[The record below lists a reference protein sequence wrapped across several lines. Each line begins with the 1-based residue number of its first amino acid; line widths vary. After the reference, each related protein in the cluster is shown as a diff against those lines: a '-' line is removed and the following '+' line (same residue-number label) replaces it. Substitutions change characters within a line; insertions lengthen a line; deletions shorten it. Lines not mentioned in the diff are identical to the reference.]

1 MRLRGT
7 STEEM
12 EEEGLETDGAITSK
26 SKLQSK
32 IKGLSGVDI
41 LTDTGAY
48 KSTYQILSEISE
60 VWEDISDVD
69 QAALLEL
76 LAGKRAG
83 SVMSAILQNPQTLK
97 DAFESASDATGSAL
111 EENEKYL
118 DSIQGRMDLFTNA
131 VQTMW
136 NDTLDSD
143 FLKFIVD
150 AGTALIKL
158 ADGIDIAG
166 HKIGNM
172 WTTVAAIIVLI
183 TKKITKLS
191 WGAYFNSIGTSIT
204 GLNTKLEALGIRL
217 GLIKTT
223 SQAAAV
229 SQNALTAKM
238 LETSVASEGLS
249 ASQAAQIAT
258 TNGLTM
264 SQTSLTAAE
273 ALGILQTYGMSEADA
288 VAILSKLNLDKSIKT
303 LTKDELINALAAHG
317 ITDANEQAAI
327 SALFF
332 GGAVDK
338 ASFSLKKFL
347 SKNSILLSLAA
358 MAAAIFVV
366 VKLFD
371 KWIVTLEEQEEILT
385 EFNNALET
393 TESKLDDLSGQLE
406 EVKNRID
413 ELNNQESLTFV
424 EQEEL
429 DTLRAQSEE
438 LERQI
443 GLNDKIRAA
452 QQKKVND
459 EVLKTAQQYE
469 NANFKSGKGKEEYQQ
484 TGSTVGGIVGGIGG
498 GVLLGGKI
506 GAALGTFIPIPVV
519 GNIIGFTVG
528 AAAGAFL
535 GGYIGDVIGGEIAE
549 RQDQVGE
556 SMDNMI
562 QQRKKLEEEY
572 NKAHEAYV
580 NDPLDDKILE
590 KYEKAEEELS
600 KYDSMMA
607 EHLLELDSYYSQID
621 LSVYDPASDAET
633 IKQLRDEMNEFYDT
647 QDKWAIANGGAD
659 AKNNAITRIFGKN
672 ASQEL
677 QDIKK
682 EIEDVVT
689 AEDWDGNLNL
699 SDYFDPQSLDEFT
712 ARLYEMGI
720 YIYEVENYFKDMA
733 EAEKEA
739 AEISLYGVV
748 TDINKVTEGL
758 EKLNSAFEEVLET
771 GSVTSKTLAELN
783 EVFGTLGDSW
793 DNYVNAMFSGVAST
807 KEMEEAT
814 EELAKAFIDSKIL
827 TGEAISEY
835 ERMAYIIQL
844 RNLGVTNA
852 EEYINDKIQ
861 ENAYKAMQGSA
872 TYNEAQLK
880 NNFSKLDKDSK
891 TKLGLDGKTFDEL
904 STEELKKVAEH
915 YNMSKEINAETAQKI
930 ADEYGI
936 EAENLQDVVGLL
948 EEQIRLTDELTNLKE
963 KQSKIKAMEDEIK
976 TIDEMTDHYNK
987 LVSKYGHESNWIA
1000 GYDLDPSQFMD
1011 AESAYNVISSDGN
1024 NYDKEEFIKDYNAWV
1039 ALLSENGPYS
1049 ELLARK
1055 KELEEQLSNLNID
1068 SEGNKQA
1075 IEDLEKQIEDIDTKI
1090 EKEYT
1095 LDIEL
1100 ELELQNKSE
1109 LVDDIQ
1115 SVFDTLVEAQKEYN
1129 DEGYLS
1135 VDTLQGLLELEPKYL
1150 ALLIDENGNL
1160 NLNKD
1165 TLYQVAVARITDM
1178 KLKQQDMILSEAE
1191 SLAAQGTIDALYEQ
1205 ISATYGMSDA
1215 YDTMIE
1221 KRLKNVRAILE
1232 ERKALKDGEEGKLDS
1247 SFNVDSY
1254 ISSIQ
1259 HQLNAVEVASRS
1271 SIDNIRN
1278 SLSSSGNTEKAE
1290 KKDALEKLQKKYE
1303 HQISNYENQQTYL
1316 QNIIDKLEAENK
1328 GVSKKYY
1335 EDQIAIEQKKLDLY
1349 TKQRTELL
1357 SLLNS
1362 TAKGTDEWFEIADA
1376 LWEVE
1381 HNIQESTLSMVE
1393 FRQSIIDLYKTAFD
1407 DLDKSHG
1414 DKDNFLSDQQ
1424 DYIDKYNELLELQNK
1439 PTSMASYQEQI
1450 AIEEEKM
1457 ANNISELNDLRKT
1470 LADSMSSGYIK
1481 EGSEEWVEM
1490 QESIRETEAAIL
1502 DNQIAIEEYK
1512 KELKSLSVE
1521 AFELVRGAFSNKNDF
1536 LTSQQDY
1543 VEGYADYLEALN
1555 VDVPAE
1561 VYDKL
1566 IEIEKEKRQNNV
1578 ANLVSA
1584 RAQFAEIEAQGY
1596 TAADE
1601 EWQDS
1606 YNQIIEIEKAIQDSD
1621 IAMAQ
1626 WEQTLR
1632 ELDFEKFERFI
1643 SRLSDVRSEI
1653 DHIRNLMDGEDVA
1666 FEDGS
1671 WTEEGITSLGLLYQ
1685 QIQIAKQESEAYAKQ
1700 IDELNKQYEAGS
1712 ISEEEYYEKLQEL
1725 KEGQWDAI
1733 ETYKD
1738 AEDAIVDMEEARI
1751 NMIEEGIN
1759 EEIEAYEE
1767 LIELKK
1773 EELDAE
1779 RDLYDFKK
1787 KIADQSEEIADLERK
1802 IASLAGSTDLADI
1815 AERKKLEKELRD
1827 AQEGLDDTYYTH
1839 SMDQQGQALDDE
1851 LESFRDT
1858 KEEYLEMLRET
1869 LENTEELINEKI
1881 SELLLNAD
1889 VVLDTLDEVSEEH
1902 GVNLSGL
1909 LMKPWQDASAQ
1920 STAFKNTTEFNLDS
1934 LINED
1939 GIVTVFSEDVK
1950 FKMAETFGASS
1961 YAAESFGTTV
1971 NTIIGQI
1978 QTTVYNSTSP
1988 LTANLRLPWENVTSQ
2003 YGPINTFSTQAKGAI
2018 NTALVEAQNKAQA
2031 MTNNLTSPWK
2041 AGSNAINTFSS
2052 DVRNAL
2058 NQAVN
2063 DSRNAANQINS
2074 NMSSAYPSYTSSY
2087 TGNSSGSGNGSGSG
2101 GNNFDPNV
2109 KALQEV
2115 LNSVFSTGL
2124 TADGIWGPKTEAALA
2139 KVQKDIYYRMLA
2151 AGVAYLPNPNFGKH
2165 DDASYRILSHYFK
2178 MMINKAESNDHPE
2191 AVQTYVNAS
2200 KKLPLAFHAKGTL
2213 GTKQDEWAITD
2224 ESWIGEEITLA
2235 AGKHG
2240 QLQYLKKGSAVMP
2253 SDISANLIEW
2263 GKLDPNALSMPTM
2276 GGSVNIMS
2284 NAVIQPNYEFN
2295 FDSLVHVDH
2304 CDEGTLKGL
2313 EKMVDNKLDYFS
2325 KQLNY
2330 SLKKFA
2336 R

>member
-48 KSTYQILSEISE
+48 KSTYQILSEIAD
-60 VWEDISDVD
+60 VWESMNDMD

-83 SVMSAILQNPQTLK
+83 SVMSAILENPETLK
-97 DAFESASDATGSAL
+97 DAFESASESTGSAL

-118 DSIQGRMDLFTNA
+118 DSIQGKMDLFTNA
-131 VQTMW
+131 LQTMW
-136 NDTLDSD
+136 NDELNSDIIKFFVSLGTVLIKVLDTVGLLPSAFIIVSLAIMKMNHMNLIEYFGSISESILKAGAKLKGYATSLMGTATASKTLT
-143 FLKFIVD
+143 FEMLKQQAITEEINIVD
-150 AGTALIKL
+150 AIRMATTKGLVLSEVELTKAQARRLMISNGVSTAEARSIADKL
-158 ADGIDIAG
+158 
-166 HKIGNM
+166 
-172 WTTVAAIIVLI
+172 
-183 TKKITKLS
+183 
-191 WGAYFNSIGTSIT
+191 
-204 GLNTKLEALGIRL
+204 
-217 GLIKTT
+217 
-223 SQAAAV
+223 
-229 SQNALTAKM
+229 
-238 LETSVASEGLS
+238 GLS
-249 ASQAAQIAT
+249 AATQKLTLDTLQQAIV
-258 TNGLTM
+258 
-264 SQTSLTAAE
+264 TSKLTAAE
-273 ALGILQTYGMSEADA
+273 ATQLGLATGLITASTSLTKAKAIEILTSQG
-288 VAILSKLNLDKSIKT
+288 VSKEKAKEIAATLGLGATTKT
-303 LTKDELINALAAHG
+303 LTIDTIKLAIANGTLAPEL
-317 ITDANEQAAI
+317 
-327 SALFF
+327 
-332 GGAVDK
+332 GAVALGLFGVDVAAK
-338 ASFSLKKFL
+338 GAAGGFTALWTAAWP
-347 SKNSILLSLAA
+347 LLAVMLAI
-358 MAAAIFVV
+358 AAVV
-366 VKLFD
+366 GIVKLFD
-371 KWIVTLEEQEEILT
+371 EINVSAKEASEQLKETKNNISSLESELDS
-385 EFNNALET
+385 LET
-393 TESKLDDLSGQLE
+393 KLDETKNKIAELE
-406 EVKNRID
+406 A
-413 ELNNQESLTFV
+413 LPSLSLTQ
-424 EQEEL
+424 QE
-429 DTLRAQSEE
+429 D
-438 LERQI
+438 LERLEREVELLEREIALKERQLAI
-443 GLNDKIRAA
+443 EEKQLIKDAKTSISKNFYGDDGDKAYDLT
-452 QQKKVND
+452 N
-459 EVLKTAQQYE
+459 
-469 NANFKSGKGKEEYQQ
+469 
-484 TGSTVGGIVGGIGG
+484 
-498 GVLLGGKI
+498 GGKI
-506 GAALGTFIPIPVV
+506 QEDRWFTAGESGIDVVNKAIEKYQKNANNIKEAEDLLLNWGEEDAKPINSGLAYELDINTGSGIYAGTTTKEEVIKAIEEAEATNVEIASSIEDFLNDPNYAGLSYGLDNDIDKFLDDFNQVQLKWEKALYGDTNKANAIQSIFGVYATDEMKNLKSDIDEILAGDDSWEIKNAAIENHLNKIDETSEGYQHLKFVMDEYKVTAKDIADYFTIEDGEFNSSTPEGIAKQYQTGIEVMEQFKAQEEEMIALGNKYNELVN
-519 GNIIGFTVG
+519 GNVDYNKRPFVSPEDMKAIYPEF
-528 AAAGAFL
+528 
-535 GGYIGDVIGGEIAE
+535 DGEIATTWDSDE
-549 RQDQVGE
+549 TYGDGKGG
-556 SMDNMI
+556 I
-562 QQRKKLEEEY
+562 KYTLKFT
-572 NKAHEAYV
+572 
-580 NDPLDDKILE
+580 PILE
-590 KYEKAEEELS
+590 
-600 KYDSMMA
+600 
-607 EHLLELDSYYSQID
+607 
-621 LSVYDPASDAET
+621 
-633 IKQLRDEMNEFYDT
+633 
-647 QDKWAIANGGAD
+647 
-659 AKNNAITRIFGKN
+659 
-672 ASQEL
+672 
-677 QDIKK
+677 
-682 EIEDVVT
+682 
-689 AEDWDGNLNL
+689 DGTV
-699 SDYFDPQSLDEFT
+699 LDE
-712 ARLYEMGI
+712 
-720 YIYEVENYFKDMA
+720 
-733 EAEKEA
+733 
-739 AEISLYGVV
+739 
-748 TDINKVTEGL
+748 
-758 EKLNSAFEEVLET
+758 
-771 GSVTSKTLAELN
+771 
-783 EVFGTLGDSW
+783 
-793 DNYVNAMFSGVAST
+793 AS
-807 KEMEEAT
+807 
-814 EELAKAFIDSKIL
+814 
-827 TGEAISEY
+827 Y
-835 ERMAYIIQL
+835 
-844 RNLGVTNA
+844 N
-852 EEYINDKIQ
+852 EYINDIFAELDKANGDINKALEYDASHYKILINWQ
-861 ENAYKAMQGSA
+861 EGAVEYDENNESELDRLLGDIKDKHWDLQSA
-872 TYNEAQLK
+872 NGLFE
-880 NNFSKLDKDSK
+880 LDKDGKFKAEADEFGKILEGMDEDARKTFISLAESVKNGEKSWDQAMAEFNIHGINRTFDLLDAEFEEINNEMFKGAADDINGFIDTVSELKAALEDVADTMDLVHTAQQQMNNSGRISVKTALELMQTTEDWDSILEITNGTIKLRDDAEQHLIQTELDSIKTQLEYAWTTAQSRYETALATQTELEYADNSDVVMTAESIKAEAIGRVSAVVVALGAAMDKLMSKEWASAPGAFLETYKSATEAVVAQSK
-891 TKLGLDGKTFDEL
+891 TLTTNID
-904 STEELKKVAEH
+904 ELKKD
-915 YNMSKEINAETAQKI
+915 
-930 ADEYGI
+930 ADNKKKMFDAFSGIDTVSEYK
-936 EAENLQDVVGLL
+936 D
-948 EEQIRLTDELTNLKE
+948 
-963 KQSKIKAMEDEIK
+963 
-976 TIDEMTDHYNK
+976 
-987 LVSKYGHESNWIA
+987 
-1000 GYDLDPSQFMD
+1000 
-1011 AESAYNVISSDGN
+1011 
-1024 NYDKEEFIKDYNAWV
+1024 NYDYDETPGDKYDE
-1039 ALLSENGPYS
+1039 
-1049 ELLARK
+1049 
-1055 KELEEQLSNLNID
+1055 
-1068 SEGNKQA
+1068 
-1075 IEDLEKQIEDIDTKI
+1075 T
-1090 EKEYT
+1090 
-1095 LDIEL
+1095 
-1100 ELELQNKSE
+1100 
-1109 LVDDIQ
+1109 
-1115 SVFDTLVEAQKEYN
+1115 QK
-1129 DEGYLS
+1129 
-1135 VDTLQGLLELEPKYL
+1135 
-1150 ALLIDENGNL
+1150 
-1160 NLNKD
+1160 
-1165 TLYQVAVARITDM
+1165 
-1178 KLKQQDMILSEAE
+1178 
-1191 SLAAQGTIDALYEQ
+1191 
-1205 ISATYGMSDA
+1205 
-1215 YDTMIE
+1215 
-1221 KRLKNVRAILE
+1221 
-1232 ERKALKDGEEGKLDS
+1232 
-1247 SFNVDSY
+1247 
-1254 ISSIQ
+1254 
-1259 HQLNAVEVASRS
+1259 
-1271 SIDNIRN
+1271 
-1278 SLSSSGNTEKAE
+1278 
-1290 KKDALEKLQKKYE
+1290 ALEKLQKKYE

-1362 TAKGTDEWFEIADA
+1362 TAKGTDDWFEIADA

-1393 FRQSIIDLYKTAFD
+1393 FRQSIIDLYQTAFD

-1439 PTSMASYQEQI
+1439 PITMAGYQEQI

-1457 ANNISELNDLRKT
+1457 ANNISELADLRKT

-1601 EWQDS
+1601 EWQDA

-1733 ETYKD
+1733 EAYKD

-1851 LESFRDT
+1851 LESFRDA

-1889 VVLDTLDEVSEEH
+1889 VVLDTLDEISEEH

-1978 QTTVYNSTSP
+1978 QTTVYESTSP

-2003 YGPINTFSTQAKGAI
+2003 DGPINTFSTQAKGAI

-2041 AGSNAINTFSS
+2041 AGSNAVNTFST
-2052 DVRNAL
+2052 DVKNAL

-2087 TGNSSGSGNGSGSG
+2087 TGNGNGNGNDNGNGNGSSSISSE
-2101 GNNFDPNV
+2101 NALRYR
-2109 KALQEV
+2109 ALQEV
-2115 LNSVFSTGL
+2115 LNSVFS
-2124 TADGIWGPKTEAALA
+2124 ANIAVDGIWGEQSKNALKNAQEQVRRFLAYNTRGATLPPVTGEYNNVTRQAFLQYFDIMAA
-2139 KVQKDIYYRMLA
+2139 R
-2151 AGVAYLPNPNFGKH
+2151 
-2165 DDASYRILSHYFK
+2165 AS
-2178 MMINKAESNDHPE
+2178 NNDHPE
-2191 AVQTYVNAS
+2191 AVSIYNDAK
-2200 KKLPLAFHAKGTL
+2200 KKLPSAFYAKGTL
-2213 GTKQDEWAITD
+2213 GTKRDEWAITD